1 MARSSLQGARTD
13 ALLLLGRL
21 CLAALFL
28 QAGYAKLMGW
38 PGIVHLLQRLHAP
51 LPGPGGIVA
60 IVCELGAGALIALGW
75 ETRIASALLI
85 AFIAGATWL
94 AHRFWLMHGH
104 AAFEAEINFYKN
116 VALAG
121 GFLLLIA
128 AGPGRFS
135 IDRG

>member
-1 MARSSLQGARTD
+1 MASSRLRHAWTD
-13 ALLLLGRL
+13 ALLLFGRL

-28 QAGYAKLMGW
+28 QAGYSKLISW
-38 PGIVHLLQRLHAP
+38 PGIVHVLERLHAP
-51 LPGPGGIVA
+51 FPGLGGVIAVL
-60 IVCELGAGALIALGW
+60 CELGGGALIVLGW
-75 ETRIASALLI
+75 ETRFASVVMI
-85 AFIAGATWL
+85 VFTAGATWL

-116 VALAG
+116 LAIGG

-135 IDRG
+135 VDRG